1 MKGSSQWMRKLS
13 GSFLELSLGAFVVA
27 LLIAASHFGSANA
40 TPVATAAAAVQQIP
54 GGTLCIVDDSNGN
67 QLTFDPTTGAYTFT
81 DCKGFTLTG
90 TGLVTV
96 KGCTVSLQHIAAD
109 RRVTAKVD
117 FCTSRANASA
127 QVFVPALTPVRTITD
142 RNIKNDV

>member
-13 GSFLELSLGAFVVA
+13 GSFLEVALGAFVVA

-40 TPVATAAAAVQQIP
+40 VAANATRVATAAAAVQQVP

-67 QLTFDPTTGAYTFT
+67 QLTFDATTGAYTFT

-90 TGLVTV
+90 TGRVTV

-109 RRVTAKVD
+109 RRV
-117 FCTSRANASA
+117 
-127 QVFVPALTPVRTITD
+127 
-142 RNIKNDV
+142 